1 MSSQAKFIFNYL
13 PFLILVD
20 LPPSGSLSHLP
31 WPLSLVEKQKK
42 KKEKKRKEKEKQV
55 KLS

>member
-42 KKEKKRKEKEKQV
+42 KKKEKKRKEKK
-55 KLS
+55 KKSK